1 MKWATVLIL
10 LLMLGPSCV
19 GQAQSPGQAPYS
31 TQLAVTQA
39 VRDGRFTDAERLLTD
54 AISELEQAGPNSLK
68 LVGYFKNLAGLL
80 DMRGRRS
87 EAVAL
92 IKRAAEID

>member
-1 MKWATVLIL
+1 
-10 LLMLGPSCV
+10 
-19 GQAQSPGQAPYS
+19 
-31 TQLAVTQA
+31 LAVTQA